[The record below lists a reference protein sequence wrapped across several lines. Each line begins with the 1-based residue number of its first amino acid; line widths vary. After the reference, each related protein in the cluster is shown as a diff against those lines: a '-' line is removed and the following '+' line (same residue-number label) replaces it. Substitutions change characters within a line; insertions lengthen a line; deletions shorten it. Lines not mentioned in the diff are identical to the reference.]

1 MYVYEI
7 TVIFARSPYSD
18 RINSISNF
26 RKPPTERTNS
36 IEMGGEGRKIT
47 RIIRMSGQEKVCK
60 EKKRSKKRLRRR
72 INLKK
77 KIKID
82 DEAAY
87 KNGDARDK
95 NSTNTYV
102 KIEVRYRGYKL
113 TTLFHP
119 SLPLPLLFYLPLPS
133 RPSIVSSRYL
143 PTNFAFKAPRDI
155 PLFSSST
162 IWICPSQDRDRR
174 CNTIPLFFLPFFEC
188 IEGTEDSSPLTEC
201 QD

>member
-1 MYVYEI
+1 M
-7 TVIFARSPYSD
+7 
-18 RINSISNF
+18 N
-26 RKPPTERTNS
+26 ERT
-36 IEMGGEGRKIT
+36 RK
-47 RIIRMSGQEKVCK
+47 SSQG
-60 EKKRSKKRLRRR
+60 EKKSKKRLRRR

-143 PTNFAFKAPRDI
+143 PTNFAFKEHLEIFLYSARRRSGSVPLKTEIGVVI
-155 PLFSSST
+155 PSPSSSS
-162 IWICPSQDRDRR
+162 PSSNVSKVQRIRR
-174 CNTIPLFFLPFFEC
+174 H
-188 IEGTEDSSPLTEC
+188 
-201 QD
+201 

>member
-113 TTLFHP
+113 TTLPPIPP
-119 SLPLPLLFYLPLPS
+119 SPPLILSSITFQTLDCFEPLSSNQLCLQS
-133 RPSIVSSRYL
+133 TSRYSFIQL
-143 PTNFAFKAPRDI
+143 VDDLDLSLSRQRSA
-155 PLFSSST
+155 L
-162 IWICPSQDRDRR
+162 
-174 CNTIPLFFLPFFEC
+174 
-188 IEGTEDSSPLTEC
+188 
-201 QD
+201 